1 MGFFSKIANVL
12 KKTKDSFTSKLS
24 NLFKRSELNEEF
36 YDELEEILI
45 TGDVGVETSL
55 EIIDELKERTKEEH
69 IKQASLAFEILKQ
82 IVIEKIDIEK
92 IEFTYPCVITFVGVN
107 GVGKTTSIGKI
118 ANYFLSKGKSVMLVA
133 GDTYRAAASA
143 QLTEWGNRNKVKVI
157 SQGEGA
163 DASSV
168 VFDGIASAKAKK
180 IDVLLI
186 DTAGRLHNKAN
197 LMQELEKIN
206 RIKTREWED
215 ALQLNY
221 IVLDATTGQNAIA
234 QVQAFSECIG
244 IDGIVL
250 TKLDGTAK
258 GGAVIGIVNELQVP
272 ISFIGLGEGLKD
284 IQEFNAEEFVQE
296 LLENKG
302 NDSDEN

>member
-118 ANYFLSKGKSVMLVA
+118 ANYFLSKGKSVMFVA